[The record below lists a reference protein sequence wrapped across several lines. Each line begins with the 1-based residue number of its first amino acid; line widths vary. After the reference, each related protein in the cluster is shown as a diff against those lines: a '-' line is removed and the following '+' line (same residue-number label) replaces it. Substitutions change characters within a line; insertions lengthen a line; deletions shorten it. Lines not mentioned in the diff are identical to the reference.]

1 MKEVI
6 DKILEEEKKAQ
17 ALSAEA
23 RQDARQMKI
32 DADKEAEQ
40 LVSETRTN
48 AAARAKTMIRDAHK
62 EAQMQ
67 RDKALEAVQKQNEVL
82 LKNRDLDDAVNTL
95 FQRLLGRE

>member
-17 ALSAEA
+17 ALVEQA

-32 DADKEAEQ
+32 DSEKEADLLISETRSKAAAKSKEIIQSARKEAEK
-40 LVSETRTN
+40 R
-48 AAARAKTMIRDAHK
+48 RDA
-62 EAQMQ
+62 
-67 RDKALEAVQKQNEVL
+67 ALEAVKTDNEAL
-82 LKNRDLDDAVNTL
+82 LKNPGLDDAVNTI